1 MVTLPSK
8 SPTTKGI
15 KMGSNLSN
23 EMADG
28 TLADLGINLTLEDQ
42 ITIQLRSNHYPP
54 VPYSMVQPCI
64 DAIVAC
70 NEDSSNKLIELP
82 EGVTWRNQTT
92 APAYAI
98 VEQHHLDA
106 WVVSDDDAYYDD
118 LDY

>member
-1 MVTLPSK
+1 
-8 SPTTKGI
+8 
-15 KMGSNLSN
+15 MGSNLSN

-28 TLADLGINLTLEDQ
+28 TLEDLGISLTLEDQ

-64 DAIVAC
+64 NAINAC
-70 NEDSSNKLIELP
+70 NEDDSNRQIELP

-98 VEQHHLDA
+98 VEGHHLEA
-106 WVVSDDDAYYDD
+106 WVSYEDDAYYDD